1 MEIIQAYWELL
12 KEFQRKIAA
21 GAIIAMGFIAL
32 WCYINN
38 VDPVVD
44 TAHIE
49 AVRIYEVHKARSE
62 SAHANIKAIDAALSS
77 LDNEKSLYWATM
89 RAKKITNTTA
99 RVRMETFIAL
109 TGIWWERRDAVLA
122 KYWSPESGYPDFREC
137 WEHILACNKD
147 MQAEEE
153 GLHSQYLYEESLL
166 GRYRVYGIESIVSS
180 YKKVVEDDF
189 YDKRDICDR
198 TLEAE
203 KRAAYPE
210 AWEAEQATRA
220 LEMEREEEVKA
231 QRDDLEAFDVAYA
244 GASEVGKTKLVLT
257 ETAKASAGWTAI
269 LLVVVVC
276 GFGWLH
282 TETEKYRG
290 SFPTRDLGAT
300 KNGVTYEVT
309 VPSAM
314 FHRPTLSSACHKNW
328 KAGVDFWGW
337 TVLRDRMGNR
347 VVVDGLHPSFVGA
360 LLASESLLAFAAT
373 GYENGEAL
381 KDAKSAVA
389 TRNRLLVLVVEAL
402 RKSTDFQRSKVI
414 GAIRENLIKRMNKEI
429 GGDTS
434 LWKALSERQEE
445 EGLSE
450 QATQ

>member
-1 MEIIQAYWELL
+1 MQLFKNFWMRL
-12 KEFQRKIAA
+12 KTLQGMIAA
-21 GAIIAMGFIAL
+21 SAIVIMAL
-32 WCYINN
+32 ITLWSHINN

-44 TAHIE
+44 TARVE
-49 AVRIYEVHKARSE
+49 AIRTYEVHKARSE
-62 SAHANIKAIDAALSS
+62 SAHANVKAILTALSY
-77 LDNEKSLYWATM
+77 LDKEKSLYY
-89 RAKKITNTTA
+89 AKVSAARITNATA
-99 RVRMETFIAL
+99 RVRVETFITL
-109 TGIWWERRDAVLA
+109 TGIWWERRDAVLD
-122 KYWSPESGYPDFREC
+122 KHWSLEDGQPDFRAC
-137 WEHILACNKD
+137 WDHTFACYKD
-147 MQAEEE
+147 MQVAEE
-153 GLHSQYLYEESLL
+153 GLHSQYFYDDSLL
-166 GRYRVYGIESIVSS
+166 GRYRTYGVESIVSS
-180 YKKVVEDDF
+180 YRQVVEDDV
-189 YDKRDICDR
+189 YDKQDMCDR

-210 AWEAEQATRA
+210 AWEAEQAAHA

-231 QRDDLEAFDVAYA
+231 QRDDMAAFDTAY
-244 GASEVGKTKLVLT
+244 GNASEVDKTLLVLT
-257 ETAKASAGWTAI
+257 ETAKASAGWTVI

-276 GFGWLH
+276 GFGWLY

-328 KAGVDFWGW
+328 TAGVDFWGR

-373 GYENGEAL
+373 GHENGEAL

-429 GGDTS
+429 GGDTG
-434 LWKALSERQEE
+434 LWSALVERQEE